1 MEIDVDTDGFKEMTL
16 VDIDNG
22 FLTFVVDL
30 TLPQVELLKKM
41 NVNEKN
47 IIIASVVSS
56 VTTLGQ
62 TEEWHLLNIRDVYRV
77 KVELEKL
84 VDYI

>member
-1 MEIDVDTDGFKEMTL
+1 M
-16 VDIDNG
+16 
-22 FLTFVVDL
+22 